1 MNHGLGKYLCDNLE
15 HCIAIR
21 PELNKIRDGVRL
33 RKVFRIA
40 INEIW
45 GKSGAVFEKKDWN
58 LKMFRR
64 RVSGFLAFALSLLPE
79 ERVVFFL
86 LVFFSAMIPFLF
98 QKIIVRMMA
107 STPITQQ

>member
-1 MNHGLGKYLCDNLE
+1 MLSSSLLAGLLL
-15 HCIAIR
+15 A
-21 PELNKIRDGVRL
+21 L
-33 RKVFRIA
+33 
-40 INEIW
+40 
-45 GKSGAVFEKKDWN
+45 GA
-58 LKMFRR
+58 
-64 RVSGFLAFALSLLPE
+64 GFLAFALSLLPE